1 MRHVD
6 CLLPA
11 HSWRVVVGSVL
22 LVALGACVTFPY
34 EERVLATDRGGQI
47 IVRALPCGAAVLPT
61 AKAQALDGGVLRI
74 LVWNLHKNDDPG
86 WQTDLA
92 RFAAESDL
100 LLIQEAAL
108 TVELRHVVETS
119 GHRWLLASAL
129 RWNGREMGVMTAAR
143 VEPVGACAKRSQ
155 EPLLQVPKTAII
167 AYYSLAGRSD
177 TLAVANIHA
186 INFTLDLAS
195 YRQQLEA
202 VAAELIRHEGP
213 MIFAGDLNTWTAE
226 RAIDRQRDRSSPG
239 IGPGRPRGRRPDS
252 ILRPAGRSLLRARPR
267 GHRRLHARRA
277 LVGSQPG
284 TGHTADPRA
293 ALSPLLRPGDRG
305 RVRFAVP
312 GARRGARPSTA
323 RRSAATARHRRR
335 WRRGRAWRAIR
346 APSPR
351 ARGRRSCSQRRPHA
365 AARASA

>member
-1 MRHVD
+1 
-6 CLLPA
+6 
-11 HSWRVVVGSVL
+11 VL

-47 IVRALPCGAAVLPT
+47 IVRALPCGAAALPT
-61 AKAQALDGGVLRI
+61 ANAQALDGGVLRI

-108 TVELRHVVETS
+108 TDELRHVVETT

-143 VEPVGACAKRSQ
+143 VEPAGACAKRSQ
-155 EPLLQVPKTAII
+155 EPLLQVPKTTII

-202 VAAELIRHEGP
+202 VAAELNRHEGP

-226 RAIDRQRDRSSPG
+226 RAI
-239 IGPGRPRGRRPDS
+239 IVNE
-252 ILRPAGRSLLRARPR
+252 I
-267 GHRRLHARRA
+267 
-277 LVGSQPG
+277 
-284 TGHTADPRA
+284 
-293 ALSPLLRPGDRG
+293 
-305 RVRFAVP
+305 
-312 GARRGARPSTA
+312 
-323 RRSAATARHRRR
+323 
-335 WRRGRAWRAIR
+335 
-346 APSPR
+346 
-351 ARGRRSCSQRRPHA
+351 
-365 AARASA
+365 AARLGLDQVVPADDARTRFFDQQVDHVYVRGLEVIVASTPVVHSSDHNPLRVTLRIPERP